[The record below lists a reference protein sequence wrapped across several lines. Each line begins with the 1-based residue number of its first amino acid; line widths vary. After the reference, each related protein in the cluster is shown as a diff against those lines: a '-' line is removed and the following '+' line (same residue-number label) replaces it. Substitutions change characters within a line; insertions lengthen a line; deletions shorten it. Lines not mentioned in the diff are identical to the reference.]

1 MHAGGGVL
9 SGEVGVS
16 PVEEFYPD
24 LVSTAEGHRKL
35 DPLERALACLPVLLL
50 SSNLQLTF

>member
-1 MHAGGGVL
+1 MHAGDEVL
-9 SGEVGVS
+9 SVEVGVS

-35 DPLERALACLPVLLL
+35 DPLERAL
-50 SSNLQLTF
+50 TRWI